1 MEQPP
6 ENEKPKDRTHPQ
18 ALEKIR
24 PDLNLE
30 KWSIWQPANSRNPL
44 KTRAFE
50 REITTTDG
58 SMVTA
63 TVEIAPTTKGDLT
76 TEDQKTYY
84 ALLKHW
90 EDRGRPD
97 QQTPFSIRQI
107 AKVLKKRW
115 GTNVIDSIT
124 QSLVRLRATTFIW
137 NNSYFDSST
146 GETVK
151 ALDTFTILSELKIV
165 QREKDGHTTKAAGYF
180 KFNDFIHRNLK
191 ANHTKPLLL
200 DTVLSFKSEI
210 AQLLYTH
217 VDLILSKNPIYERRS
232 KELFDDLG
240 LEGESYKNPSNRKQ
254 KLEKA
259 LKELEG
265 KPLPHGFIASAKL
278 ATTKD
283 GKDYKV
289 VIRKSHSTA
298 QITAGLVVEPSA
310 SAPINIQPTVK
321 DQITIQAEELLH
333 HFHQLFHGGKHTH
346 LSSKAIAQAVSL
358 IATHGY
364 PCARHIV
371 DYAYRVAPETNYQPI
386 TFGGIVHYEVQAA
399 GDFETKQRQMEQ
411 EKQREEE
418 RLRAANCWQ
427 CEGTGYYKKP
437 QGEITFMAKCTH
449 PEVVFVAS
457 APPDYISFPDQETS
471 PVSPSE
477 PEAPESTSSSSPQKP
492 LPSHLL

>member
-6 ENEKPKDRTHPQ
+6 GSEKPKGQTTPQ

-30 KWSIWQPANSRNPL
+30 KWSIWKPAKSKSQP
-44 KTRAFE
+44 TRKIIQ
-50 REITTTDG
+50 REITLPNGNRISGEVQVGFTDRG
-58 SMVTA
+58 
-63 TVEIAPTTKGDLT
+63 ELT

-84 ALLKHW
+84 ALVKLWEQNGRSDEHTPLSLK
-90 EDRGRPD
+90 RL
-97 QQTPFSIRQI
+97 
-107 AKVLKKRW
+107 AKTLNKKW
-115 GTNVIDSIT
+115 GTNVIDSLT
-124 QSLVRLRATTFIW
+124 ESLSRLYATPFFW
-137 NNSYFDSST
+137 NNSFFDSST
-146 GETVK
+146 GETREE
-151 ALDTFTILSELKIV
+151 LEGFRILESLKIAK
-165 QREKDGHTTKAAGYF
+165 RKKDGHITTAVGYF

-191 ANHTKPLLL
+191 TNHTKPLLL

-217 VDLILSKNPIYERRS
+217 VDLILAVNPIYERRS

-240 LEGESYKNPSNRKQ
+240 LEGKTYIYGWKRKQ
-254 KLEKA
+254 ILEPA

-278 ATTKD
+278 VTTKD
-283 GKDYKV
+283 GKDNKV
-289 VIRKSHSTA
+289 VIRKSHSAT
-298 QITAGLVVEPSA
+298 QITPAPVAELPA
-310 SAPINIQPTVK
+310 PAPINTHPSAK
-321 DQITIQAEELLH
+321 DQITIQAEELLR

-346 LSSKAIAQAVSL
+346 LSSKAIGQAVSL

-371 DYAYRVAPETNYQPI
+371 DYAHRVAPETNYQPI

-399 GDFETKQRQMEQ
+399 GDFETKQRAAEQ
-411 EKQREEE
+411 EKQREED
-418 RLRAANCWQ
+418 RLRAVDCSQ

-449 PEVVFVAS
+449 PEAAFVPPAS
-457 APPDYISFPDQETS
+457 TDHISFFDQETS
-471 PVSPSE
+471 PVSPPE
-477 PEAPESTSSSSPQKP
+477 PEAPEPTPPHQKP